1 MSLCKDGCVFQA
13 GFIFTS
19 NTDVSAFV
27 QDFIKS
33 QPAVYPGRRLPRLIF
48 LQYIPFCSILGTKK
62 TPGGHIVQ
70 VPYIKLIQWNYHCIC
85 LTQTEPPA
93 AQRVSALSWEPS
105 RGTSPLVSKSWPFS
119 VPLQPQRLPQ
129 LLGLGRAEGKGAFGS
144 VECYVLL
151 NHVGNGGSRASWWG
165 PMWVPGLCILGR
177 PLTPL
182 HRGSNPASE
191 DVRINWDAACN

>member
-1 MSLCKDGCVFQA
+1 MNSEYVFICKKPVSLTRGHRQRRAALSSVVILITERKFSFPFLSRFVMSLCKDGCVFQA

-105 RGTSPLVSKSWPFS
+105 RGTSPLVSKS
-119 VPLQPQRLPQ
+119 
-129 LLGLGRAEGKGAFGS
+129 
-144 VECYVLL
+144 
-151 NHVGNGGSRASWWG
+151 
-165 PMWVPGLCILGR
+165 
-177 PLTPL
+177 
-182 HRGSNPASE
+182 
-191 DVRINWDAACN
+191 